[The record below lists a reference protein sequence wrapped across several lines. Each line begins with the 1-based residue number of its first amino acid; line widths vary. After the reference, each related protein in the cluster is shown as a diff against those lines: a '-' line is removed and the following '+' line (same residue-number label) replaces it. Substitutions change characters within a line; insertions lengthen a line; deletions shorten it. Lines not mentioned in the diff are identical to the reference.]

1 MHLQQYTEIRCGGC
15 SRLLAKAASFT
26 QLQIKCPR
34 CRAMNQIATSY
45 PNPERQGAPRSVE
58 VAHGKESPPPRST
71 GTVHPTYH

>member
-1 MHLQQYTEIRCGGC
+1 MHQPQYTEVRCGGC

-34 CRAMNQIATSY
+34 CRVMNQIATSY
-45 PNPERQGAPRSVE
+45 PNPERQRAPRSVE
-58 VAHGKESPPPRST
+58 VAHGKESPPPGST